1 MAPSA
6 PSSSSSSAD
15 EPVYPHAMAA
25 SLAGLPV
32 RIKQEDNSNAVDS
45 NANGGKA
52 KSGELKDF
60 LDLAVSFTSP
70 SFSRTSQLFRTRAV
84 KRTRADNPHVCT
96 GSRLPKLDLLPL
108 PISVRLVFSSHTRE
122 VA

>member
-32 RIKQEDNSNAVDS
+32 RIKQEDKSNAVES

-60 LDLAVSFTSP
+60 LDLAVSFRIFTA
-70 SFSRTSQLFRTRAV
+70 FSNGGRHLHTV
-84 KRTRADNPHVCT
+84 
-96 GSRLPKLDLLPL
+96 GS
-108 PISVRLVFSSHTRE
+108 
-122 VA
+122 